1 MLLSKNRLIRRRA
14 VIGLLVLAAL
24 ALLSLSYRQGSAGV
38 VGDIQRSSASATAPV
53 TDAAH
58 RVAQP
63 FVDAWNWTTGLIHAR
78 EENSR
83 LRMYEQQ
90 YSRLQTELPGRS
102 EGQNARLRQLVQFR
116 STASVAT
123 RYGSVSGT
131 VIQQSPDAYN
141 GNILI
146 DQGTSS
152 GVYPDDPVIAPYS
165 DGGALIGVVA
175 PNGCTASTCWV
186 RLITDQASGTG
197 VTSKVLGSAASGSLT
212 PSSGTPGLLDLE
224 LVPVADV
231 VNEGQTVVTA
241 ALGGRLQA
249 LLPPGIPIGR
259 VSKVDQNDAEGATAY
274 KDIQVTPFV
283 NFQDLSDVL
292 VLKVR
297 HAD

>member
-90 YSRLQTELPGRS
+90 YSRLQTELQVALS
-102 EGQNARLRQLVQFR
+102 QNARLRQLVQFR

-141 GNILI
+141 GNILV

-231 VNEGQTVVTA
+231 VNAGQTVVTA

>member
-63 FVDAWNWTTGLIHAR
+63 FVDAWNWTTGLVHAR

-83 LRMYEQQ
+83 LRMYEQR
-90 YSRLQTELPGRS
+90 YSLLETKYQSLKE
-102 EGQNARLRQLVQFR
+102 QNASLQQLAHFR

-152 GVYPDDPVIAPYS
+152 GVYPNDPVIAPYG

-175 PNGCTASTCWV
+175 PHGCTASTCWV

-197 VTSKVLGSAASGSLT
+197 VTSKVLGSTATGSLT

-241 ALGGRLQA
+241 SLHGRLQA

-259 VSKVDQNDAEGATAY
+259 VSKVGQDDAEGAIAY
-274 KDIQVTPFV
+274 KDIQVLPFV

-292 VLKVR
+292 ALKVQR
-297 HAD
+297 AD